1 MGRLIR
7 NASQFPAVA
16 PALGLNMRMRW
27 KLKLRSTQSTLYDL
41 VEFWRSECIIGAQ
54 VALAV
59 GSRGGELSTCRG
71 RTVGVYIE
79 ARRVNIE
86 HR

>member
-27 KLKLRSTQSTLYDL
+27 KLKLRSTQSTLHDL
-41 VEFWRSECIIGAQ
+41 VEFWRLVKFQ
-54 VALAV
+54 LAV
-59 GSRGGELSTCRG
+59 AVQLVCTLKHA
-71 RTVGVYIE
+71 V
-79 ARRVNIE
+79 
-86 HR
+86 

>member
-27 KLKLRSTQSTLYDL
+27 KLKLRSTQSTLHDL
-41 VEFWRSECIIGAQ
+41 VEFWRSERIIGAQ

-59 GSRGGELSTCRG
+59 VGGEVSTCRG